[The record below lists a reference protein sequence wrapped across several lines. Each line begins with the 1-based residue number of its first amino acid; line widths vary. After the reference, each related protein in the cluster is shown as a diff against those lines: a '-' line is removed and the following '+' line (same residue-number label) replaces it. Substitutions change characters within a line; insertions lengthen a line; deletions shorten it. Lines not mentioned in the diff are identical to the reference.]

1 MSREIQYRNGTTT
14 EHATFVG
21 GFAEITVDTTKHTA
35 VIHDD
40 VTMGGFPLARQDMEN
55 VSAFAGATSVAAGSK
70 GLVPLPAAGDQNKLL
85 AGDGTWQSRPD
96 EVSIIIKSTASTTL
110 ALTDRNAYL
119 RFTYTGGDKT
129 LIVPTNASV
138 AFPIGTTIS
147 GISVSANKLTISP
160 DSGVTVNTPETL
172 SLRSKAFVSFVIT
185 KVDTNVWD
193 LAGDL
198 A

>member
-1 MSREIQYRNGTTT
+1 MAREVEYRNGTTVQ
-14 EHATFVG
+14 HSTFTG

-40 VTMGGFPLARQDMEN
+40 ATIGGFPLAREDMVN
-55 VSAFAGATSVAAGSK
+55 ASAFVGATSAAAGIK
-70 GLVPLPAAGDQNKLL
+70 GVVPAPQAGDQNKLL
-85 AGDGTWQSRPD
+85 AGDGTWQARPD
-96 EVSIIIKSTASTTL
+96 EITINVKPNASTTL
-110 ALTDRNAYL
+110 VLSDRNTYL
-119 RFTYTGGDKT
+119 RFTYTGGAKT
-129 LIVPTNASV
+129 LIIPSNASV

-147 GISVSANKLTISP
+147 GISVSANTLTLAG
-160 DSGVTVNTPETL
+160 DSGVTINTPETL
-172 SLRSKAFVSFVIT
+172 SLRAKAFVSFVLT